1 MDNPIYANGFRVA
14 VSQIETQLMFR
25 VDTPRFDEKDQMVA
39 IERKDVADGY
49 ARNFLLKRNLAVLES
64 EGSKKVLEK
73 QKEEAAK
80 LDAQKRK
87 EAEELKTVIEATTLE
102 FKVKAKEGK
111 VSGSVSTKQIEDE
124 LKKQDIIIDKRKIK
138 DNVPLNELGTYNV
151 KVELYKDVVAN
162 IKVIL
167 TEETK

>member
-1 MDNPIYANGFRVA
+1 MNI
-14 VSQIETQLMFR
+14 L
-25 VDTPRFDEKDQMVA
+25 K
-39 IERKDVADGY
+39 ERKMKVILLSDVPKVGKKGEIKDVADGY
-49 ARNFLLKRNLAVLES
+49 ARNFLLKRNLAVMES

-80 LDAQKRK
+80 LDAEKRK
-87 EAEELKTVIEATTLE
+87 EAEELKKVIESTSLE
-102 FKVKAKEGK
+102 FKVKAKGGK
-111 VSGSVSTKQIEDE
+111 VSGSVSTKQIEEE

-151 KVELYKDVVAN
+151 KVELYKDVIAN